1 MGALATYTAVINCP
15 NRSIAEKLI
24 EKFAGRKM
32 SAFETEAFGRFSRD
46 QETTTSFMVFVDYSN
61 VVDIEGDR
69 FPFEEAVDHFAS
81 IYEKIMDEL
90 EAEMGE
96 DNMSLS
102 GEFQLYPAVY
112 GVAVP
117 KSAREILNLPSASEK
132 LKGTAGS
139 SKISLRPILRDIDG
153 FKKW

>member
-1 MGALATYTAVINCP
+1 MFPYLPPPVSGYR
-15 NRSIAEKLI
+15 NR
-24 EKFAGRKM
+24 
-32 SAFETEAFGRFSRD
+32 D
-46 QETTTSFMVFVDYSN
+46 

-69 FPFEEAVDHFAS
+69 FPFEHAVDHFAS

-96 DNMSLS
+96 DDMSLS

-117 KSAREILNLPSASEK
+117 KSAREILSLPSASEK

-139 SKISLRPILRDIDG
+139 SKISLRPTVSKSGEVTIARQLPTA
-153 FKKW
+153 